1 MLNDITI
8 GQYFP
13 AKSFIHGLDARF
25 KLLALILYIVIIFLC
40 NSVASLLFLCAFTL
54 FCIIS
59 AKVPIKMYFK
69 SIKAILP
76 IIVITALL
84 NVFYVSGG
92 KTLISFWVI
101 NITVLGVRKAIFM
114 ATRIFL
120 LIIISSVLTY
130 TTTPTQLT
138 DGIESLLKPL
148 KYIGLGNAVHTV
160 AMMMTIA
167 LRFIPTLVDE
177 TDKLMKAQKA
187 RGADFESGGLISRVK
202 ALIPILI
209 PLLISS
215 VRRAVE
221 LSEAME
227 SRCYSGG
234 KGRTRMKQL
243 KYGFRDIAASGIM
256 IAGLVAVIFLNNVYI
271 F

>member
-1 MLNDITI
+1 MLKDITI

-13 AKSFIHGLDARF
+13 INSPIHRLDARF
-25 KLLALILYIVIIFLC
+25 KLLALIAYIVFIFLC
-40 NSVASLLFLCAFTL
+40 DSVASLAYLCVFTL
-54 FCIIS
+54 MCITIT
-59 AKVPIKMYFK
+59 KVPVKMYLK
-69 SIKAILP
+69 SLKAILP

-92 KTLISFWVI
+92 KALVQFWI
-101 NITVLGVRKAIFM
+101 IKITVLGVRKAVFM
-114 ATRIFL
+114 ASRILL
-120 LIIISSVLTY
+120 LIIISSALTY

-177 TDKLMKAQKA
+177 TDKLMNAQKA
-187 RGADFESGGLISRVK
+187 RGADFESGGLVSRVK
-202 ALIPILI
+202 AMIPILI

-234 KGRTRMKQL
+234 DGRTRMKQL
-243 KYGFRDIAASGIM
+243 KYDTCD
-256 IAGLVAVIFLNNVYI
+256 LVATGILAVGLAVVVLLNYVPV